1 MEVFCT
7 SKVVSRCFLSAVWVF
22 PDIKW
27 FDDQIW
33 CTTPRLFGCCPT
45 AVAGLIFFGWGH
57 LQAICRPFDRPCV
70 ARGYSFP
77 HETGKI
83 KIETPTWISHHQWS
97 LTFYTPAI
105 SESFINRGPFSNR
118 SVSFSAIPKVCN
130 ASCVWKLSRTPFRSW
145 HPQFRSPELGE
156 SVRQE
161 MLPPAALR
169 VWRTGELDGTRWCGF
184 NSFKWLADWQH
195 DDTKGTN
202 IKGTS
207 LLTIV

>member
-118 SVSFSAIPKVCN
+118 QKPFGSTSSSLVQCRSQRSQRFATPV
-130 ASCVWKLSRTPFRSW
+130 ASENF
-145 HPQFRSPELGE
+145 LGH
-156 SVRQE
+156 RF
-161 MLPPAALR
+161 
-169 VWRTGELDGTRWCGF
+169 GHGTRSSEARSLGKASDRRCF
-184 NSFKWLADWQH
+184 RRQH
-195 DDTKGTN
+195 CAFEGLGN
-202 IKGTS
+202 
-207 LLTIV
+207 